1 MVLHR
6 LKPGKEEMK
15 KTTKAIAKTNRNLK
29 KEQGHEKDDAS
40 LARPVVGIARSLTKS
55 RLGSAAAE
63 QMRKMLMLL
72 VAVDAPRILLQLTSL
87 IFMANGAMKEDID
100 MCEYFAGQMAVTKC
114 FARAGFKSVPFEIN
128 LQGSAGDILDPIGFS
143 VALCMAMRMKFNSF
157 CQIAAVCSTWVFLS
171 RSQTKCSLWNPLGD
185 RRVRAVEDANE
196 P

>member
-63 QMRKMLMLL
+63 QVRGWEKVLHVNVYIYIYICALSLWIYNLRFLPARCERCSCCWLPWMPLASCCSSQASSSWPMGRWRRTLTC
-72 VAVDAPRILLQLTSL
+72 VSILL
-87 IFMANGAMKEDID
+87 GK
-100 MCEYFAGQMAVTKC
+100 
-114 FARAGFKSVPFEIN
+114 
-128 LQGSAGDILDPIGFS
+128 
-143 VALCMAMRMKFNSF
+143 
-157 CQIAAVCSTWVFLS
+157 W
-171 RSQTKCSLWNPLGD
+171 LWLGW
-185 RRVRAVEDANE
+185 
-196 P
+196 

>member
-63 QMRKMLMLL
+63 QVTGWEKVLHVNVYTYVPYPFGYIICVFFCLSDAKDAHALGCRGCPSHP
-72 VAVDAPRILLQLTSL
+72 VAAHKPHLH
-87 IFMANGAMKEDID
+87 
-100 MCEYFAGQMAVTKC
+100 GQW
-114 FARAGFKSVPFEIN
+114 
-128 LQGSAGDILDPIGFS
+128 GDEG
-143 VALCMAMRMKFNSF
+143 
-157 CQIAAVCSTWVFLS
+157 
-171 RSQTKCSLWNPLGD
+171 GH
-185 RRVRAVEDANE
+185 
-196 P
+196 

>member
-63 QMRKMLMLL
+63 QVRGWEKVLHVNVYTYVPYPFGYVFFACQMRKMLMLL

-100 MCEYFAGQMAVTKC
+100 MCEYFAGQMAVAWLVVPMLAC
-114 FARAGFKSVPFEIN
+114 FASSVGGLYCIYIYIC
-128 LQGSAGDILDPIGFS
+128 LH
-143 VALCMAMRMKFNSF
+143 ALL
-157 CQIAAVCSTWVFLS
+157 VL
-171 RSQTKCSLWNPLGD
+171 
-185 RRVRAVEDANE
+185 
-196 P
+196 

>member
-63 QMRKMLMLL
+63 QVRGWEKVLHVNVYTYVPYPFGYIICVFFACQMRKMLMLL

-100 MCEYFAGQMAVTKC
+100 MCEYFAGQMAVAWLVVPMLAC
-114 FARAGFKSVPFEIN
+114 FASSVGGLYCIYMLACFASTVVLWWP
-128 LQGSAGDILDPIGFS
+128 P
-143 VALCMAMRMKFNSF
+143 
-157 CQIAAVCSTWVFLS
+157 VCFTHS
-171 RSQTKCSLWNPLGD
+171 
-185 RRVRAVEDANE
+185 
-196 P
+196 